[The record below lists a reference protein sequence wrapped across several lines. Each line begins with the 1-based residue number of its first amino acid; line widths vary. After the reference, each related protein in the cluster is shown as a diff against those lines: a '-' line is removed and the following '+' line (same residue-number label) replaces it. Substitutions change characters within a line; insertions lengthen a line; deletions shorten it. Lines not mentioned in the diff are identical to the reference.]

1 MKSNLHSFCRRMADS
16 LTGRYGE
23 EIAQRVVGEGVSASA
38 SADTKA
44 RWAAQAVGRAMA
56 EFAAE
61 EMPAAMAGCCC
72 GPNAGHLKE
81 SRDAWRDAGENL
93 TQFVCLRNRQMKG
106 AAGFE
111 LREGKLYL
119 SYPAC
124 YCSLVKNSALPLPL
138 EYCLCSREFTR
149 RVFAETFGRPVEVR
163 VLSSIKSG
171 GQQCLFEVTLE

>member
-1 MKSNLHSFCRRMADS
+1 MKSNPHSFCRRMAGS
-16 LTGRYGE
+16 LTARYGE
-23 EIAQRVVGEGVSASA
+23 ETAQRVVGEGVSASA
-38 SADTKA
+38 SADAKA

-56 EFAAE
+56 EFTPE
-61 EMPAAMAGCCC
+61 ELPAAMAGCCC

-81 SRDAWRDAGENL
+81 ARDAWRESGEDL
-93 TQFVCLRNRQMKG
+93 AQFVRLRNQQMQG

-111 LREGKLYL
+111 LRDGKLYL

-124 YCSLVKNSALPLPL
+124 YCSLVKHSPLPLPL
-138 EYCLCSREFTR
+138 EYCLCSQEFTR
-149 RVFAETFGRPVEVR
+149 RVFAQTFGRPVQVR